1 MITMIGPHGGAA
13 GAVVVVLG
21 GVVVLGD
28 VLELGGV
35 LVPGVAT

>member
-1 MITMIGPHGGAA
+1 MD
-13 GAVVVVLG
+13 VLELG

-35 LVPGVAT
+35 LVAMESVVIM